1 MQKNE
6 NVGAAGAA
14 EVVTEETKLAELPI
28 VVVKANAHGVVQDA
42 ATIVGDAFDRT
53 GRFFQNGEALLELTT
68 YKGAPALKP
77 VSPKRLAYLI
87 EKLTKPVA
95 LKPSKEGKCTM
106 VPTQCGTGFA
116 GRIMDSDEFRDQL
129 PSIELVSQSPVM
141 IDHNGKLEFVSNG
154 QVVRDVFAHGK
165 APQIP
170 ETIEQAKAT
179 LYKLIK
185 DFRFVSD
192 GDRARGIAS
201 LITPAFVMG
210 GLLGNSRAPISLCSA
225 DKSQAG
231 KGFMNKLISAAY
243 LLSPAIVNFGQ
254 KGIGSAERSFDS
266 SVAGGNRAVIFDNV
280 RGKIA
285 SQKLESFCTEDSYLA
300 TIPHSPDVTV
310 DPKRTVIMMTSNE
323 ANLNLDLTNRT
334 VVTRILKQ
342 TKGYKFASYSEG
354 NILDHVRSNQPEFLG
369 AVFRIV
375 QEWYDKGCPVDADAA
390 HEHDFSKWASILNYV
405 LTEILGEP
413 DMFEG
418 YADVKLMLH
427 TPNQRWLLDVARTML
442 QDNESTKSMQTSDML
457 KELEEAGNEDLI
469 PGLKEADTLEMG
481 NTARKCATL
490 TGRRMSVLFK
500 DTDEINIENV
510 SIKRTIEKKS
520 RIEINAEGKSVNRG
534 DRETPCYSFEVVKD

>member
-1 MQKNE
+1 
-6 NVGAAGAA
+6 
-14 EVVTEETKLAELPI
+14 
-28 VVVKANAHGVVQDA
+28 
-42 ATIVGDAFDRT
+42 
-53 GRFFQNGEALLELTT
+53 
-68 YKGAPALKP
+68 
-77 VSPKRLAYLI
+77 
-87 EKLTKPVA
+87 
-95 LKPSKEGKCTM
+95 
-106 VPTQCGTGFA
+106 
-116 GRIMDSDEFRDQL
+116 
-129 PSIELVSQSPVM
+129 
-141 IDHNGKLEFVSNG
+141 
-154 QVVRDVFAHGK
+154 
-165 APQIP
+165 
-170 ETIEQAKAT
+170 
-179 LYKLIK
+179 
-185 DFRFVSD
+185 
-192 GDRARGIAS
+192 
-201 LITPAFVMG
+201 
-210 GLLGNSRAPISLCSA
+210 
-225 DKSQAG
+225 
-231 KGFMNKLISAAY
+231 
-243 LLSPAIVNFGQ
+243 
-254 KGIGSAERSFDS
+254 
-266 SVAGGNRAVIFDNV
+266 
-280 RGKIA
+280 
-285 SQKLESFCTEDSYLA
+285 
-300 TIPHSPDVTV
+300 
-310 DPKRTVIMMTSNE
+310 MMTSNE